1 MVKVEKFEDK
11 KVLSETGLYR
21 YLLKPGEEHGDQKRR
36 ATDGIWSKDTYRL
49 ERIVKKPEDRVLYYL
64 ENGPKRVFVFEELMS
79 IPEDT
84 QLPPD
89 WVQKW

>member
-1 MVKVEKFEDK
+1 MVIRND
-11 KVLSETGLYR
+11 VL
-21 YLLKPGEEHGDQKRR
+21 Q
-36 ATDGIWSKDTYRL
+36 DGIWSKDTYRSGTYREKSL
-49 ERIVKKPEDRVLYYL
+49 EDRVFYYL